1 MTDSMKINEAFVK
14 SIINN
19 CTKDE
24 AIRRIAQAL
33 TNREAI
39 IRQLRSEK

>member
-1 MTDSMKINEAFVK
+1 MSDATKINEAFVK
-14 SIINN
+14 AILTN
-19 CTKDE
+19 CKQDE

-39 IRQLRSEK
+39 IRQLRLEK